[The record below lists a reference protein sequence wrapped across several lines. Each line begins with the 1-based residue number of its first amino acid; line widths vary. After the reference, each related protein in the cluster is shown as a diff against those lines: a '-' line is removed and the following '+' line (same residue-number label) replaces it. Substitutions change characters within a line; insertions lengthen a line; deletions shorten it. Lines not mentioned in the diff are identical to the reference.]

1 MSRGALVVA
10 LGLTAAGVVAA
21 GCGGGSDRGAATAQ
35 LAAAVTRGAT
45 AYSASCAACHG
56 PAGEGVTDL
65 GPALRDNAFLAART
79 DDQLVAFLVQG
90 RPASDPANTTGIDM
104 PARGG
109 DPALTDADLRDLVAF
124 LRSLSTH

>member
-1 MSRGALVVA
+1 MSRSALVVA

-21 GCGGGSDRGAATAQ
+21 GCGGGSERGAATAER
-35 LAAAVTRGAT
+35 AAAVTRGAT
-45 AYSASCAACHG
+45 VYSASCAACHG

-65 GPALRDNAFLAART
+65 GPALRASAFLAART
-79 DDQLVAFLVQG
+79 DDQVVAFLVQG

-109 DPALTDADLRDLVAF
+109 DPSLTDADLRDLVAF
-124 LRSLSTH
+124 LRSLATR